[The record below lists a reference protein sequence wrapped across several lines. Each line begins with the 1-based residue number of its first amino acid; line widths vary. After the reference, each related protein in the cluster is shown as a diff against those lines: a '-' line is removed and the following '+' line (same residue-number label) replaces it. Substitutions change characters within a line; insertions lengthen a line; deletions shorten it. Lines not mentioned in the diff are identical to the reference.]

1 MNREEMLLQLKLT
14 NEWDLV
20 IIGGGATGLGAAV
33 DAASRGYK
41 TLLVEQSDF
50 GKGTSSRSTK
60 LVHGGVRYLAQGNIK
75 LVMQALRER
84 GYLLKN
90 APHITRSMAFV
101 VPVYHWI
108 DKWFYGIGLKLYDL
122 LAGQLSLGKTKW
134 LNRKQTLAE
143 LPGIDGS
150 KLKGG
155 ILYYDGQFDDARL
168 AIDLA
173 STAAAHGA
181 AVLNYCKA
189 ISFAKEDGKI
199 AGIKIK
205 DQLSNEEYALKSRAI
220 INATGVFT
228 DEIME
233 MDQPDHEKIITF
245 SQGIH
250 LVIDKNFFPGDAAL
264 MIPKTEDGRVLFAVP
279 WHEKVVLGT
288 TDTPVARL
296 SVEPK
301 PLEAE
306 ITFILQHANTVL
318 NQSISEKDVR
328 SMFAGLRPLVK
339 KTGVKNTSLL
349 NRDHS
354 ITVSAS
360 GLVTITGGK
369 WTTYRKMAEEVVNKV
384 IDVAKLQPYA
394 CKTKQI
400 KIAEADSIQDHLSL
414 YGNAAA
420 TIRKMM
426 QQEPGLRQLIHPNY
440 PYTLAEVKWFIE
452 QEMAMTVEDIL
463 ARRTRLL
470 FLDAQAAIEAAPEVA
485 EMMKN
490 IMKKDNLWASNQVK
504 AFKELAM
511 GYIAN
516 EYEASA
522 LYRTKNF
529 EGKTL

>member
-1 MNREEMLLQLKLT
+1 MEREEMLLQLKLT
-14 NEWDLV
+14 AEWDMV
-20 IIGGGATGLGAAV
+20 IIGGGATGLGAAL

-41 TLLVEQSDF
+41 ILLIEQSDF

-101 VPVYHWI
+101 VPVYNRI

-122 LAGQLSLGKTKW
+122 LAGKLSLGKTRW
-134 LNRKQTLAE
+134 LNRKQTLAK

-173 STAAAHGA
+173 TTAAAHGA
-181 AVLNYCKA
+181 TLLNYCKA
-189 ISFAKEDGKI
+189 ISLLKENGKI
-199 AGIKIK
+199 AGIKIE
-205 DQLSNEEYALKSRAI
+205 DQLSNEVYELKSRAI

-233 MDQPDHEKIITF
+233 MDEPGHKKIITF

-250 LVIDKNFFPGDAAL
+250 LVIDKNFFPGDTAL

-279 WHEKVVLGT
+279 WHQKVVLGT
-288 TDTPVARL
+288 TDTPVSRL

-301 PLEAE
+301 PLEEE
-306 ITFILQHANTVL
+306 IDFILQHANTILNKPVSKKNVL
-318 NQSISEKDVR
+318 

-354 ITVSAS
+354 IIISAS

-369 WTTYRKMAEEVVNKV
+369 WTTYRKMAEEVVNTV
-384 IDVAKLQPYA
+384 IHVAQLQFYP

-400 KIAEADSIQDHLSL
+400 KIAEKSELNDHWSL
-414 YGNAAA
+414 YGNAAQQ
-420 TIRKMM
+420 IREML
-426 QQEPGLRQLIHPNY
+426 QQEPELRQLLHPQY
-440 PYTLAEVKWFIE
+440 PYTLAEVKWFIR

-470 FLDAQAAIEAAPEVA
+470 FLDAQAAIEAAPLIA
-485 EMMKN
+485 EMMN
-490 IMKKDNLWASNQVK
+490 NFMKKDNLWVTNQLK
-504 AFKELAM
+504 EFRELARDYM
-511 GYIAN
+511 GN
-516 EYEASA
+516 EYEATP
-522 LYRTKNF
+522 LL
-529 EGKTL
+529 KTSN